1 MKPIN
6 SAAFGSTTRLTLNSS
21 HRNET
26 VRHGRKHACLML
38 RMVILAAVGLS
49 PQAVGG
55 SITYE
60 FQSYPTAQSGYELS
74 GTITTDGVTGALS
87 ASDILSWSYTVSGV
101 GTFNGNGGSVLII
114 GGVLASATQITIAEP
129 PVPPATETTNELT
142 FIGSDT
148 LSYSQSWDTI
158 SVNPLIYFALNIYAF
173 GNESTNF
180 WGTDA
185 PSQSEPWVIATAAS
199 TAVPEPSS
207 AVLAMIGAG
216 SIATVGLVRR
226 RRARQLSAHA
236 GHARPNR

>member
-6 SAAFGSTTRLTLNSS
+6 SAAFGSATRLTLNPS

-26 VRHGRKHACLML
+26 VRHGRKHACLIL
-38 RMVILAAVGLS
+38 SMVIFAAVGLS

-60 FQSYPTAQSGYELS
+60 FQNYPTAQSGYELS

-101 GTFNGNGGSVLII
+101 GTFSGNGQSVSIHGSVL
-114 GGVLASATQITIAEP
+114 ASPTQITIAEP
-129 PVPPATETTNELT
+129 PEPPAPGTSNGLS
-142 FIGSDT
+142 FNGSDS
-148 LSYSQSWDTI
+148 LLYSQSWDTV
-158 SVNPLIYFALNIYAF
+158 SVNPLIYFALNLYSF
-173 GNESTNF
+173 GNNSTNF
-180 WGTDA
+180 WTTDA
-185 PSQSEPWVIATAAS
+185 PSQSEPWVIATATS

-216 SIATVGLVRR
+216 SITTVGLVRR
-226 RRARQLSAHA
+226 RRARRLPANA